1 MVPNSSYFTYMA
13 LRQRRPPIRRLFRDS
28 SNILENPE
36 SPVDEILGNI
46 CRLQISEFR
55 KKYQFDLNT
64 MQPCSSETDLRKDGY
79 ERRFRH
85 CWSWEAVN
93 AESVPAFYRPC
104 VARSRKAAMNPSSS
118 LMPDPETSVKPK
130 KKSQNSP
137 TMNTI
142 FRTIKRSSSLGNH
155 VERTE
160 YPKSRSQSLIQ
171 EKKVMSD
178 PHPTFSLKRDH
189 HPEVIP

>member
-1 MVPNSSYFTYMA
+1 MA

-36 SPVDEILGNI
+36 SPVDKILDNI
-46 CRLQISEFR
+46 CKLQISEFR
-55 KKYQFDLNT
+55 KKYQFDLNI
-64 MQPCSSETDLRKDGY
+64 MQPCSSETDLRKDRCEGK
-79 ERRFRH
+79 FRH

-104 VARSRKAAMNPSSS
+104 VARSRKAAMYPSS
-118 LMPDPETSVKPK
+118 LRMPHLQTSVKPQ

-142 FRTIKRSSSLGNH
+142 FRTVKRSSSLGNH

-171 EKKVMSD
+171 ERKVVSD
-178 PHPTFSLKRDH
+178 PMFSPKTKYD
-189 HPEVIP
+189 PEVIHPSVK